1 MKDKGNLIW
10 GIILIVVGIIIGL
23 NSLGIANINIF
34 FDGWWS
40 LFIIIP
46 SLADII
52 KRPNKA
58 SNYGWLT
65 LGIVLLL
72 CAQDILKFEVIG
84 KLIFPAILVFI
95 GLSLLFKDKV
105 GKKVKEKIKTL
116 NQEGLEEYYATF
128 SGQEINKAG
137 EEFNGASL
145 NAIFGGIDLKLQD
158 AKIQKDILINATAVF
173 GGIDIIVPSNVNVK
187 VQSISIFGG
196 TDNKI
201 TKQTENLP
209 TIYVKAFCLFG
220 GTDIKWK
227 KHKK

>member
-34 FDGWWS
+34 FDGWWT

-58 SNYGWLT
+58 SNYGWLV

-116 NQEGLEEYYATF
+116 NEEELEEYYATF

-137 EEFNGASL
+137 EVFNGASL

-187 VQSISIFGG
+187 VQSTSIFGG

-220 GTDIKWK
+220 GVDIK
-227 KHKK
+227 

>member
-58 SNYGWLT
+58 SNYGWLV

-116 NQEGLEEYYATF
+116 NEEGLEEYYATF

-137 EEFNGASL
+137 EVFNGASL

-158 AKIQKDILINATAVF
+158 AKIQKDILINTTAVF

-187 VQSISIFGG
+187 VQSTSIFGG
-196 TDNKI
+196 ADNKI

-220 GTDIKWK
+220 GVDIK
-227 KHKK
+227 

>member
-34 FDGWWS
+34 FDGWWA

-58 SNYGWLT
+58 SNYGWLV

-116 NQEGLEEYYATF
+116 NEEGLEEYYATF

-137 EEFNGASL
+137 EVFNGASL

-158 AKIQKDILINATAVF
+158 VKIQKDILINATAVF

-187 VQSISIFGG
+187 VQSTSIFGG

-220 GTDIKWK
+220 GVDIK
-227 KHKK
+227 

>member
-34 FDGWWS
+34 FDGWWA

-58 SNYGWLT
+58 SNYGWLV

-116 NQEGLEEYYATF
+116 NEEGLEEYYATF

-137 EEFNGASL
+137 EVFNGASL

-187 VQSISIFGG
+187 VQSTSIFGG

-220 GTDIKWK
+220 GTDIK
-227 KHKK
+227 

>member
-10 GIILIVVGIIIGL
+10 GIILIGVGIIIGL

-34 FDGWWS
+34 FEGWWT

-52 KRPNKA
+52 KKPNKT
-58 SNYGWLT
+58 SNYGWLV

-84 KLIFPAILVFI
+84 KLILPVILVFI

-116 NQEGLEEYYATF
+116 NDEGLEEYYATF

-137 EEFNGASL
+137 EEFKGASL
-145 NAIFGGIDLKLQD
+145 NAIFGGIDLKLKE

-173 GGIDIIVPSNVNVK
+173 GGIDIMVPANVNVK
-187 VQSISIFGG
+187 VQSTSIFGG

-220 GTDIKWK
+220 GTDIK
-227 KHKK
+227 

>member
-34 FDGWWS
+34 FDGWWA

-58 SNYGWLT
+58 SNYGWLV

-116 NQEGLEEYYATF
+116 NEEDLEEYYATF

-137 EEFNGASL
+137 EVFNGASL

-187 VQSISIFGG
+187 VQSTSIFGG

-220 GTDIKWK
+220 GTDIK
-227 KHKK
+227 